1 MGATAQVAMVF
12 SVVDRSPAHAGG
24 NGQDDQAVTPLDDGP
39 EPAPD
44 LRALHRKRFHLLVAG
59 VVFVGGGALVEL
71 LTGGPVVVARG
82 RSRRRSLRRRRGHR
96 RGPQGAVAATLT
108 GARRRPLRQ
117 GSPAGPRVPNV
128 DGMVFGTMTR
138 W

>member
-24 NGQDDQAVTPLDDGP
+24 NGQDDQAVTPLDDGT

-71 LTGGPVVVARG
+71 LTGGPVVVAVLDLIVAVCIAVVLIDEVR
-82 RSRRRSLRRRRGHR
+82 RRRSPRR
-96 RGPQGAVAATLT
+96 
-108 GARRRPLRQ
+108 
-117 GSPAGPRVPNV
+117 
-128 DGMVFGTMTR
+128 
-138 W
+138 